1 MSFYKRAP
9 WVCWI
14 YAAGVQLFKLSVG
27 KTFPLFIQDGETS
40 SDDDD
45 VIDMDHETV
54 SQPMTSYFGEMRN
67 ELRGT
72 KVEAEGDDE
81 EEWNR
86 PLNVDAKLLNNLLE
100 SYRSQDGAAGPA
112 TTLLEPL
119 GLKLDKK
126 WKKQSKLSCCCC
138 GHRKE
143 VTGNF
148 SDMIDSAQ
156 NYKFTRI
163 QLFLWNF
170 NSYFR
175 LICSMT

>member
-1 MSFYKRAP
+1 M
-9 WVCWI
+9 
-14 YAAGVQLFKLSVG
+14 FKLSVG
-27 KTFPLFIQDGETS
+27 KTFPLIIQDGETS

-126 WKKQSKLSCCCC
+126 
-138 GHRKE
+138 
-143 VTGNF
+143 
-148 SDMIDSAQ
+148 
-156 NYKFTRI
+156 
-163 QLFLWNF
+163 
-170 NSYFR
+170 
-175 LICSMT
+175 